1 MRINW
6 AAEIRVSVTL
16 VCLVLCIPG
25 TLGSEF
31 VWCGFG
37 YSGWGVARRGM
48 ECRLIKNHHVLLIL
62 NVVPECLMSLYLFR
76 LRCVSRTSVC
86 RTSRPISRYQSYLS
100 CHYCRCNPLY
110 ASYCDC
116 TLTFSNTVIISCQE
130 TFFYKIL
137 FGGIEKFKIAKQ
149 LFPVRIWCNFVSC
162 HRWHFSIST
171 VIMIMCLVF

>member
-1 MRINW
+1 MRIYW

-130 TFFYKIL
+130 TCFIKLNCLKFYLVELESLKLQNNCFLSGYDVIL
-137 FGGIEKFKIAKQ
+137 
-149 LFPVRIWCNFVSC
+149 S
-162 HRWHFSIST
+162 
-171 VIMIMCLVF
+171 LVTGDTFLSRL